1 VSPSFSDGRAR
12 QLLEQARQAGLKPRS
27 DAELL
32 PLLLDLL
39 GGVTPVPQWPTQA
52 SPTRTDRRHRTE
64 HAREATR
71 AAAATADRPP
81 ASTASGPAGGK
92 EPATVVPLRPA
103 QHATQVQ
110 TAVDAERRRR
120 REAAVPH
127 RPQPPPRLGDA
138 FRRRSLFLLPADD
151 EPDEAGPERAG

>member
-1 VSPSFSDGRAR
+1 
-12 QLLEQARQAGLKPRS
+12 LKPRS

-39 GGVTPVPQWPTQA
+39 SGVTPVPQWPTQA
-52 SPTRTDRRHRTE
+52 SPARTGKRQRTE

-71 AAAATADRPP
+71 AAAAHTDRPEAP
-81 ASTASGPAGGK
+81 RAT
-92 EPATVVPLRPA
+92 EPGCGQDVRTVVPMRPA
-103 QHATQVQ
+103 GRLAEVH

-120 REAAVPH
+120 REAAVPD

-138 FRRRSLFLLPADD
+138 FRRRSLFLLPAD
-151 EPDEAGPERAG
+151 EPDEPGQAG